1 MGYIYKIENLVNGKI
16 YIGQTIRSIEE
27 RSKEHFRD
35 AFRVKSSNYNC
46 LLYRAIRKYGIN
58 NFSITKVEKI
68 ENNKL
73 NEREQFWIAYYKS
86 YSEGYNMNIGGDAI
100 QPTIDTNNIIQRKK
114 DGVTNETLSKEF
126 SISKTTVA
134 NILHRSGIN
143 RNESAKLSASSRM
156 KKIIQY
162 NKDGK
167 EIARYLS
174 VSDAARQVDGYTGN
188 IVQALKHKIMTAY
201 GYIWLYEDEQNNL
214 TEIIEKI
221 SGRNLSHIK
230 PIEQYDLNGNL
241 IATYNSIKEA
251 INKLNLKS
259 GTNISN
265 VLNKRSK
272 SAYGFYWKYKE

>member
-35 AFRVKSSNYNC
+35 AFRIKSSNYNC

-58 NFSITKVEKI
+58 KFSVTKIEKI

-86 YSEGYNMNIGGDAI
+86 YGEGYNMNIGGDAI
-100 QPTIDTNNIIQRKK
+100 QPSIDTNKILQRKK
-114 DGVTNETLSKEF
+114 DGATNESLSKEF
-126 SISKTTVA
+126 AISKTTVA

-143 RNESAKLSASSRM
+143 RNESAKLSTSSRM

-167 EIARYLS
+167 EIARYSS
-174 VSDAARQVDGYTGN
+174 VSEAARQVDGHSGN
-188 IVQALKHKIMTAY
+188 IVQALKHKIITAY

-214 TEIIEKI
+214 TEIVEKI
-221 SGRNLSHIK
+221 KGRNLSHIK
-230 PIEQYDLNGNL
+230 SIEQYDLNGNL